1 MAICELCENREAE
14 MKVGNV
20 PNMGEYEFDVCKP
33 CLLAFHHA
41 AQQLLAPDVCPV
53 CEGSGKSFA
62 PLFSSDEACPA
73 CNGQNAG
80 KA

>member
-1 MAICELCENREAE
+1 MANWQITQTQQ
-14 MKVGNV
+14 VGNTTINTWQNV
-20 PNMGEYEFDVCKP
+20 PSLADITAEFNRKQ
-33 CLLAFHHA
+33 
-41 AQQLLAPDVCPV
+41 AQRLIPLAPDVCPV